1 MKLSGVK
8 ALVAVFE
15 HGGFNAAAEAL
26 SVAQPSLTRSV
37 QQLESELGVRLIERG
52 PWGIKPTGAGQTFYE
67 GAKRILETVAEVQ
80 AVVSG
85 RWTETIKLGAA
96 ATAAGSFLAPRLSL
110 WLRNHPTARLAM
122 IEAGASEMRHVLE
135 KGECDMGIVS
145 GPVPAQFEH
154 RYVTTVTVQALL
166 PPGHRLGE
174 VEPGTPLDVAE
185 LHHEVVVT
193 NSDDFLSNQLLRSA
207 CRLAQVE
214 PDVVYQCSVGQTLAA
229 LAESGLGIAIMGDS
243 VDLRGY
249 GLPRRPVK
257 GHDGGLLT
265 FDLHV
270 AWPRRSKLSDGAI
283 SLVETLCGEAP

>member
-1 MKLSGVK
+1 
-8 ALVAVFE
+8 
-15 HGGFNAAAEAL
+15 
-26 SVAQPSLTRSV
+26 
-37 QQLESELGVRLIERG
+37 
-52 PWGIKPTGAGQTFYE
+52 WGIKPTGAGQTFYE

-185 LHHEVVVT
+185 LHHE
-193 NSDDFLSNQLLRSA
+193 
-207 CRLAQVE
+207 
-214 PDVVYQCSVGQTLAA
+214 
-229 LAESGLGIAIMGDS
+229 
-243 VDLRGY
+243 
-249 GLPRRPVK
+249 
-257 GHDGGLLT
+257 
-265 FDLHV
+265 
-270 AWPRRSKLSDGAI
+270 
-283 SLVETLCGEAP
+283 